1 MQITVEE
8 SKEADTTT
16 KEATHRISR
25 GIHDKVD
32 KSLLCQSCIWL
43 IKIILNSPVHTGLC
57 TEHIFD
63 LSIDN
68 GSKNAKKTS
77 IWSSIIIFSLYLQ
90 IKEPSIWCSIAIFS
104 LYFVGTF
111 PDKETE
117 FGWEG

>member
-68 GSKNAKKTS
+68 GSKNAKKN
-77 IWSSIIIFSLYLQ
+77 FNLVQYN
-90 IKEPSIWCSIAIFS
+90 
-104 LYFVGTF
+104 YFFFVFTNKRAF
-111 PDKETE
+111 NLVQYSYFFFVFCRDIP
-117 FGWEG
+117 